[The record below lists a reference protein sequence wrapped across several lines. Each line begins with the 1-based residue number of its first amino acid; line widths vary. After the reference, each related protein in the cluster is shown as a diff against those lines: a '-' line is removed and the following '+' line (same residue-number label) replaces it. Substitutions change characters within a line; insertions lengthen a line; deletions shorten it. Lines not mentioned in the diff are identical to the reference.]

1 MMEMWLKRST
11 LVFLTVIVAAAG
23 TSGQVPVILNKTQ
36 LTVYIPLGSSL
47 TFHCRLR
54 IEKYVTFRVLW
65 YFNPFESS
73 FNDSHKLT
81 QELHNKSARTSTNET
96 ERDGQTLSKYTLSDA
111 TERNSGWYFCRVIV
125 EIPILNIS
133 ESSGTHVVITK
144 RVEHTTHPS
153 LPVVTDKQATV
164 SPADNLSLLDWW
176 LWITLGVSA
185 VILIVLLVI
194 CVLMRKRGRSSREDP
209 VYANTRPVA
218 SKQPS
223 PRPDMPVENLK
234 MVPSSQ
240 TVRNPS
246 PGRRYEGGKGRYKE

>member
-133 ESSGTHVVITK
+133 ESSGTHVVIT
-144 RVEHTTHPS
+144 
-153 LPVVTDKQATV
+153 TV

-194 CVLMRKRGRSSREDP
+194 CVLMRKRGRSSRAEDP

>member
-133 ESSGTHVVITK
+133 ESSGTHVVIN
-144 RVEHTTHPS
+144 
-153 LPVVTDKQATV
+153 
-164 SPADNLSLLDWW
+164 NLSLLDWW

-194 CVLMRKRGRSSREDP
+194 CVLMRKRGRSSRAEDP